1 MEKIK
6 INGDNWT
13 ALRLELSH
21 QIMFHAVGNENL
33 NKQFPSLKN
42 IYHYTSL
49 NGLISIIENQTI
61 YCTNL
66 DFLNDK
72 QEFKHGVNLVLRVID
87 KLKKENYELDIL
99 NKVEQNIDT
108 ISKSERFVTCF
119 SKNGDLLSQWRAYA
133 NHGKGVAIGFDAMNF
148 EYSVKQII
156 SGRHIEYDEHY
167 QQQVIEELIRI
178 IIEFFKSRKDIIDWE
193 DFGFE
198 WLVNTVVI
206 EFLQNIIASYKSHSF
221 QEEQE
226 YRFEYEIDGTMIK
239 KGKEEIYFRASDTL
253 IIPYIKLKAKYKKFL
268 EDKVKGKYENHGTY
282 PTFAF
287 DKLPINEIVIG
298 PSLDFDLVKIG
309 IEELLLK
316 FEYRDVKLIK
326 SKIPYRI

>member
-13 ALRLELSH
+13 ALRLELSD
-21 QIMFHAVGNENL
+21 QIMFNAIGNEKL
-33 NKQFPSLKN
+33 NKQFPSIENL
-42 IYHYTSL
+42 YHYTSL

-72 QEFKHGVNLVLRVID
+72 KEFKHGVSLILSVIE
-87 KLKKENYELDIL
+87 KLKQENYEPNIL
-99 NKVEQNIDT
+99 NKVEQNLDR

-119 SKNGDLLSQWRAYA
+119 SKNGDLLSQWRAYT
-133 NHGKGVAIGFDAMNF
+133 NQGKGVAIGFDFRNF
-148 EYSVKQII
+148 KYSINQTVF
-156 SGRHIEYDEHY
+156 GRHIEYDENY

-178 IIEFFKSRKDIIDWE
+178 IIEFFKSRKEIIDWE

-198 WLVNTVVI
+198 WLVNTVII
-206 EFLQNIIASYKSHSF
+206 EFLQVKISSYKSHSF

-239 KGKEEIYFRASDTL
+239 KRDEEIFFRASDTL
-253 IIPYIKLKAKYKKFL
+253 IIPYIKLKAKYKKFI
-268 EDKVKGKYENHGTY
+268 EDKEKGKYDDYGEY
-282 PTFAF
+282 PSFAI
-287 DKLPINEIVIG
+287 DKLPIKEIVIG
-298 PSLDFDLVKIG
+298 PSLDFDSVKRG
-309 IEELLLK
+309 IEELLYK
-316 FEYRDVKLIK
+316 FEYKEVKIIK
-326 SKIPYRI
+326 SEIPYRI